1 MSDPKTAARARHE
14 MLVRLAMEAFD
25 STLGGRFAIET
36 AVRERMAQAAQA
48 WALEVDVDALR
59 ALDDAQARANAL
71 QDYLDK
77 ATDRLRC
84 QDETIKRLAEG
95 LAAVEVHCQSAA
107 DACRDLWQGRKAGD
121 RG

>member
-14 MLVRLAMEAFD
+14 TLVRLAMEAFD

-48 WALEVDVDALR
+48 WTLEVDADALR
-59 ALDDAQARANAL
+59 ALDEAQARANAL

-84 QDETIKRLAEG
+84 QEVTVQRLVAGLAEIE
-95 LAAVEVHCQSAA
+95 AHNQSAVEV
-107 DACRDLWQGRKAGD
+107 CRDLQGRKAGD